1 MNSNLHSETEFLPT
15 DYATWIAPIR
25 SVGSITGI
33 YSEASLLALT
43 ESTRLNRS
51 GAVD

>member
-1 MNSNLHSETEFLPT
+1 MNSNLQGKFEFLPT

-33 YSEASLLALT
+33 YNEASLRALT
-43 ESTRLNRS
+43 ESTSLNRS